1 MLASLFERLRSRREL
16 ERLSAHMLRDIGVD
30 PDETRLTNGPSI
42 LILQPELLRR
52 LRDPA
57 PMPSQPAARGSAGR
71 TLWIN
76 MLRRPA
82 ARPI

>member
-1 MLASLFERLRSRREL
+1 MLASLFERLRTRWEL
-16 ERLSAHMLRDIGVD
+16 ARLSAHMLRDIGTD
-30 PDETRLTNGPSI
+30 PEEARLTAGPSI
-42 LILQPELLRR
+42 LILQPKLLRC

-57 PMPSQPAARGSAGR
+57 PMPPQPAAERSSGR

-76 MLRRPA
+76 MLRATA

>member
-1 MLASLFERLRSRREL
+1 MLASLLERFRTRREL

-30 PDETRLTNGPSI
+30 PDEARLTAGPSI
-42 LILQPELLRR
+42 LIPQPKLLSY

-57 PMPSQPAARGSAGR
+57 PMPPQPAADRNSGH

-76 MLRRPA
+76 MLRGPRV
-82 ARPI
+82 RPI